1 MVFIWSA
8 IIGIVAGLIAAI
20 GMKRKGKRFV
30 IDLLAGLSGSLL
42 GGWILYNTTVEY
54 GMLYKHILMSVLGA
68 VVFLW
73 IVSFFK
79 VKKEE

>member
-42 GGWILYNTTVEY
+42 GGWILYSMTVEY
-54 GMLYKHILMSVLGA
+54 GVFYKHILMSVMGA
-68 VVFLW
+68 VTFLW
-73 IVSFFK
+73 ATSFFK
-79 VKKEE
+79 VKEEA